1 MRVLAGALLAAVTTL
16 LLVPPAGATAPSGA
30 PVVAAEVGAT
40 TAPVVLVGVT
50 GLRWDDVTT
59 LTTPTLWDLS
69 RDGSIGLVAARSVA
83 SRSCPAD
90 GWLAVSSGERASDL
104 PADDRTCRTL
114 REPGEDG
121 LVPGWDDYQTS
132 ADDES
137 YGARPGLLGD
147 LLTDA
152 GVPATGIGPG
162 AAVALADGDGLPV
175 GTHVARPE
183 SMAGLTR
190 AVRDALD
197 TSQLVVVDAGVLRDP
212 GYATQPR
219 GATTPPQ
226 EEQGDEIP
234 GIADPTDPD
243 LPSPDAIV
251 EPTRSAQAQTLDE
264 RIGAVLRATERT
276 GATVLVVSL
285 ADSSRA
291 TLQLA
296 AATGPAPNGGTYA
309 DNLLTSGATRQ
320 AGLVQTVD
328 VTPTLLDALDLQ
340 DEAPALAGATIVP
353 TAGPATAAGRM
364 AQLLDIQQQALWVTR
379 VSGAFSTRMVLVQAV
394 LFVAAAIVLT
404 RKGRSD
410 RPPLRPA
417 LQVLRVA
424 ALALAAAPITA
435 FLTGLV
441 PWWRADDPRAAF
453 WWTVLA
459 WIALITALALTGP
472 WRRSVLGP
480 AGFVAAVT
488 VGVLVVDACTGS
500 SLVIDTPMGAH
511 RLLAARFYG
520 MSNQAFALLT
530 AAGLLVAVA
539 IADPLVRRGRRRLA
553 TVLVC
558 ALGLLLVVVDGAPG
572 LGSDFGGPPALI
584 LAFALLAV
592 VVSGRSVNWKTL
604 ALVLG
609 IGVLVVGGF
618 AVLDWMRPPGDR
630 THLGRFFA
638 TVLDGG
644 LWDVVYRKLSVNLRV
659 LTNWRYLVLAVG
671 GIALTWI
678 VIAGGSARRGALM
691 GPRSPLAGLQAA
703 VPLLRPAIA
712 AIGAGLAVGF
722 LINDSGIVV
731 PATGIAVAVP
741 CLVAA
746 AAQWRL
752 GSADGQAPADDAVAR
767 AGVGAGGPGGAGGDD
782 GPGDADDA
790 GAPDGGAGSGEAVAE
805 VGTADAVSGASAADA
820 TSGRPS
826 AGPPTPPS
834 GPAAH

>member
-1 MRVLAGALLAAVTTL
+1 MPTSARPRDLRHRVRALAGTLLAAATVL
-16 LLVPPAGATAPSGA
+16 LTAPTATAATPA
-30 PVVAAEVGAT
+30 PTAEDTAA
-40 TAPVVLVGVT
+40 APVVLVGVT

-90 GWLAVSSGERASDL
+90 GWLAVSSGERAADL
-104 PADDRTCRTL
+104 PADDRTCRSL
-114 REPGEDG
+114 RDPGEDG
-121 LVPGWDDYQTS
+121 QVPGWDDYLSS
-132 ADDES
+132 AESES

-147 LLTDA
+147 LLA
-152 GVPATGIGPG
+152 GSGTPATGIGPG
-162 AAVALADGDGLPV
+162 AAIALADGDGLPV
-175 GTHVARPE
+175 GTHLARPG
-183 SMAGLTR
+183 STNALTR
-190 AVRDALD
+190 TVRDALQ
-197 TSQLVVVDAGVLRDP
+197 TSRLVVVDAGVLRDP
-212 GYATQPR
+212 GYATAAR
-219 GATTPPQ
+219 GSSTPV
-226 EEQGDEIP
+226 EEEPGDEIP
-234 GIADPTDPD
+234 GIADPTDPE
-243 LPSPDAIV
+243 LPTPGAIV
-251 EPTRSAQAQTLDE
+251 EPTRSAQAQTLDD
-264 RIGAVLRATERT
+264 RIGAVLRATERS

-296 AATGPAPNGGTYA
+296 AALGTAPNGDEYA
-309 DNLLTSGATRQ
+309 RNLLTSGATRQ

-328 VTPTLLDALDLQ
+328 VTPTLLDSLDLE
-340 DEAPALAGATIVP
+340 DDAPALAGATIVP
-353 TAGPATAAGRM
+353 TAGPVTASGRM
-364 AQLLDIQQQALWVTR
+364 ATLLDVQQQAQWVTR
-379 VSGAFSTRMVLVQAV
+379 VSGGFSTRMVLAQAV
-394 LFVAAAIVLT
+394 LFVAAAIILT

-410 RPPLRPA
+410 RRPLRPA
-417 LQVLRVA
+417 LHALKIA
-424 ALALAAAPITA
+424 SLALAAAPITA

-441 PWWRADDPRAAF
+441 PWWRAADPRMAF

-459 WIALITALALTGP
+459 WIALITALALVGP

-500 SLVIDTPMGAH
+500 HLVIDTPMGAH

-539 IADPLVRRGRRRLA
+539 IADPLVRRGRRVLA
-553 TVLVC
+553 TVLV
-558 ALGLLLVVVDGAPG
+558 AGLGLLLVVVDGAPG

-584 LAFALLAV
+584 LAFALLAIT
-592 VVSGRSVNWKTL
+592 VSGRRVHWRTL
-604 ALVLG
+604 AIILG
-609 IGVLVVGGF
+609 VGALVVGGF
-618 AVLDWMRPPGDR
+618 AVLDWMRPPADR

-659 LTNWRYLVLAVG
+659 LTNWRYLVLAVF

-678 VIAGGSARRGALM
+678 VLAGDRPRRGALM

-703 VPLLRPAIA
+703 VPLLRPAVL
-712 AIGAGLAVGF
+712 AIGAGLGVGF

-752 GSADGQAPADDAVAR
+752 EAPEPQAVAVDERTPAAVGARGEADAQGEADAPAGGGAVADG
-767 AGVGAGGPGGAGGDD
+767 GGAVV
-782 GPGDADDA
+782 
-790 GAPDGGAGSGEAVAE
+790 DGG
-805 VGTADAVSGASAADA
+805 VSGASAADA
-820 TSGRPS
+820 TAARPP
-826 AGPPTPPS
+826 AARPTPP
-834 GPAAH
+834 PAPDAH